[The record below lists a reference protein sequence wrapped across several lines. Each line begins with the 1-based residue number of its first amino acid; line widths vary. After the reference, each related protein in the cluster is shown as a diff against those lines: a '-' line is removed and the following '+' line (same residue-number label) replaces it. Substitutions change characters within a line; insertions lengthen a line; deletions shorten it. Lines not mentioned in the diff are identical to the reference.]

1 MSCQLTSLAH
11 FSDISKVKKYLFPNL
26 KEDSPERLLK
36 NAVTEGGGWDVEW
49 DDWNEEE
56 DSESASTPMEEEAT
70 SDSTMAD
77 TKHGWLQDCVIS
89 LSPANDMIAIANEQK
104 IVLLSQKYD
113 PQNKEADIDTKLT
126 KVWEGTMHQE
136 EGETITAI
144 LCLPLASQKRSTQ
157 GGPDWTCVIVG
168 FSSGHLRMY
177 TESGTLLLSQLLH
190 TEPVQ
195 KLKCHTYE
203 PPRYLGLAEQH
214 EELVILFKRAL
225 VTIDGFSLFQSLR
238 ACRNQVA
245 RATASGTDSALLPPP
260 LAYKKWGLQGQ
271 ERILDCWSCGVGTP
285 NPFDQMKAAAILG
298 GPSAT
303 IRPTPP
309 AHSMYLTSGIGH
321 YIGFF
326 YAVEGSAQPI
336 LSEVAFAVAH
346 KLKSAIM
353 SAASGWLGFGSKQR
367 DDDRQK
373 PKIEPETPLSLRYG
387 LPDKRRQ
394 GDNIFLSPNN
404 NYAATTDSFGRV
416 TLIDVE
422 NGIAVRMWK
431 GYRDAQLG
439 WIQVREDNLHG
450 NHDQEL
456 ARVAQFL
463 IFYAPR
469 RGILEVWTA
478 ANGPRVAAFN
488 VNKWCRLVCPSYGIM
503 GLNNVTCRGVKTK
516 VFQCAL
522 IEPTG
527 IIKTLDIPFHLALSD
542 KNSKRARDVHLL
554 KKLKTVMKDTSEE
567 TESLENAVKNLL
579 KDMKIASIKQQ
590 GMDRV
595 LGAKYL
601 SASCMQRIL
610 KTCLE
615 QVTSKD
621 EDTWDIDTK
630 LFVRYCHLHD
640 NLLKIYDEVN
650 TINQTTAKTTSAADL
665 TEELMQT
672 FRLSESEAAHIITQ
686 LEQYDIQVGGKRTE
700 SRRVKFDVESK
711 LSPAS
716 FISCFHCHLHCTD
729 DQESSQQGSV
739 TIATRL
745 SDEKR
750 SNLANFFFQSIQKE
764 TTCPSELSTILQE
777 SKLSPQLFM
786 KLLVMFW
793 LSDDN
798 RKLTMTLNLH
808 HAVKSLTS
816 LIDKNTLIVEPGEV
830 SSWWLNIREACH
842 HSNFIQAAYILALVC
857 RSVAN
862 EVIDSQLESKD
873 PDADIESR
881 DQVPVQPQ
889 GEPPQPT
896 VVEDSE
902 QWNTSV
908 KKLEDVLCLSCLLHI
923 TQSEVKGQA
932 VPDPIIVSVTKL
944 MEGGRGAVSELVG
957 CYVTQS
963 SLHPSELFLPCHMS
977 ESTEFHGEAMEVTE
991 TTFQT
996 FIERVQGQMEVLKQ
1010 RLPHSMEVDVL
1021 LANCCWENVVQWNKD
1036 TKCMKNLESSLEFLR
1051 LIQNA
1056 ILRQGVGSLLWHMFI
1071 AKTFSAAAHLMEKVG
1086 KVPKD
1091 RLCRKEVGLTE
1102 GSMAGFVG
1110 SVCDLLD
1117 IIMESCSTPDFGANC
1132 EANEVPVFNIEHL
1145 WQDVRGPASLVELAI
1160 DQKSTNYGLLRLH
1173 YQLAVMMHAMLV
1185 FGMKS
1190 VKVLSLF
1197 DSKGKSSLFLDLHQH
1212 PLLPSQNIDAFI
1224 SNSRKNFFAR
1234 VISNVV
1240 LSLDVTK
1247 HSQSSASSS
1256 ASPTSPNKKF
1266 VEAATKWPALVLEL
1280 AKDFGLDLDFFKR
1293 HHVCELYSG
1302 GHDRMAEEVLST
1314 VNDHELMG
1322 SQLLL
1327 IAGHRTAYFLLDTH
1341 KSKGMDLL
1349 TTVSPALPTW
1359 LKSLDKGHLRQ
1370 PKVSAEDV
1378 ARLVQHVANNLP
1390 EGYPEYELAISLVD
1404 LVQSMS
1410 SLS

>member
-1 MSCQLTSLAH
+1 MTRNMSCQLTSLAH
-11 FSDISKVKKYLFPNL
+11 FSDISKVKSFLFPNL

-36 NAVTEGGGWDVEW
+36 NAVNDGGGWDVDW
-49 DDWNEEE
+49 DDWNDGDEE
-56 DSESASTPMEEEAT
+56 DSESVSTPIEEEEVE
-70 SDSTMAD
+70 STMAD
-77 TKHGWLQDCVIS
+77 TKHSWLQECVLS
-89 LSPANDMIAIANEQK
+89 LSPANDMIAIANQQK

-113 PQNKEADIDTKLT
+113 PQNKESDIDTKLT
-126 KVWEGTMHQE
+126 KVWEGTIHQE
-136 EGETITAI
+136 EGETITAV

-214 EELVILFKRAL
+214 EELMILFKKAL

-245 RATASGTDSALLPPP
+245 RATASGTDSSLQPPP

-271 ERILDCWSCGVGTP
+271 ERILDCCSCGVGTP
-285 NPFDQMKAAAILG
+285 NPFDQMKAAAVIG

-309 AHSMYLTSGIGH
+309 AHSMYLTSGIDH
-321 YIGFF
+321 YVGFF

-367 DDDRQK
+367 EEERQK

-439 WIQVREDNLHG
+439 WIQVREDSPHG
-450 NHDQEL
+450 NQEHS
-456 ARVAQFL
+456 RVAQFL
-463 IFYAPR
+463 IIYAPR

-527 IIKTLDIPFHLALSD
+527 TIKTLDIPFHLALSD
-542 KNSKRARDVHLL
+542 KNSKRARDLHLL

-567 TESLENAVKNLL
+567 TESLENVVKNLL
-579 KDMKIASIKQQ
+579 KDMRIASIKQQ

-601 SASCMQRIL
+601 SVSCMRRIL
-610 KTCLE
+610 QMCLE

-621 EDTWDIDTK
+621 ENTWDIDTK

-640 NLLKIYDEVN
+640 NLLKIYSEVDI
-650 TINQTTAKTTSAADL
+650 INQTTSQTRMASDL
-665 TEELMQT
+665 TEELMQM
-672 FRLSESEAAHIITQ
+672 FRLSEYEAAHIITQ
-686 LEQYDIQVGGKRTE
+686 LEQCEVQTSSR

-711 LSPAS
+711 FSPAS
-716 FISCFHCHLHCTD
+716 FINCFHCHLHCTE
-729 DQESSQQGSV
+729 DQDPHGLV
-739 TIATRL
+739 TIATRIN
-745 SDEKR
+745 DEKR
-750 SNLANFFFQSIQKE
+750 SSLANFFYQSILCE
-764 TTCPSELSTILQE
+764 TTCPSKLSCVLQD
-777 SKLSPQLFM
+777 SKLSPNLLM

-793 LSDDN
+793 LSDEN
-798 RKLTMTLNLH
+798 RKLTMTFHLYH
-808 HAVKSLTS
+808 IVKTLTS
-816 LIDKNTLIVEPGEV
+816 LIYKSLLCVTSGEV
-830 SSWWLNIREACH
+830 SSWWLHIREACH
-842 HSNFIQAAYILALVC
+842 HSNAVQAAYILALVC
-857 RSVAN
+857 RSVAH
-862 EVIDSQLESKD
+862 EVIENELVSKD
-873 PDADIESR
+873 PDTDTDSV
-881 DQVPVQPQ
+881 DQVQPK
-889 GEPPQPT
+889 PK
-896 VVEDSE
+896 EDSSE
-902 QWNTSV
+902 DCQQWKTSV

-923 TQSEVKGQA
+923 SPSEVKGQT
-932 VPDPIIVSVTKL
+932 VPEPIPVSVTKL

-963 SLHPSELFLPCHMS
+963 GLHPSDLFLPCHMS
-977 ESTEFHGEAMEVTE
+977 ESTEVQGDATEATE

-996 FIERVQGQMEVLKQ
+996 FLERVQGQMEVLKQ
-1010 RLPHSMEVDVL
+1010 RLPHSMESDVL
-1021 LANCCWENVVQWNKD
+1021 LANCCWENAVQWNKD
-1036 TKCMKNLESSLEFLR
+1036 TECLKNLESSLEFLR
-1051 LIQNA
+1051 LVQNA
-1056 ILRQGVGSLLWHMFI
+1056 ILRQGVGSLLWHMFL

-1091 RLCRKEVGLTE
+1091 RLCRKEVGLSE

-1110 SVCDLLD
+1110 CTCDLLD
-1117 IIMESCSTPDFGANC
+1117 IIMEANC

-1173 YQLAVMMHAMLV
+1173 YQLAVMMHAILV

-1197 DSKGKSSLFLDLHQH
+1197 DSKGKNSLFLDLHQH

-1234 VISNVV
+1234 VISNAI
-1240 LSLDVTK
+1240 LSLDVAK
-1247 HSQSSASSS
+1247 SSMTSPV
-1256 ASPTSPNKKF
+1256 SPTSPNRKF
-1266 VEAATKWPALVLEL
+1266 VGAATKWPALILEL

-1302 GHDRMAEEVLST
+1302 AQDKMAEEVLLT
-1314 VNDHELMG
+1314 VNDHELIG

-1327 IAGHRTAYFLLDTH
+1327 IAGHRTAHFLLDSH
-1341 KSKGMDLL
+1341 KSQGVDLL
-1349 TTVSPALPTW
+1349 TTVSPALSTW

-1370 PKVSAEDV
+1370 PNVPVGDIAL
-1378 ARLVQHVANNLP
+1378 LVQHVANNLP

-1410 SLS
+1410 SIS

>member
-1 MSCQLTSLAH
+1 MSCQLTLLAH
-11 FSDISKVKKYLFPNL
+11 FSDISKVKSYLFPNL

-36 NAVTEGGGWDVEW
+36 NAANDGGGWEVDW
-49 DDWNEEE
+49 DDWNEGEEE

-70 SDSTMAD
+70 SESTISD
-77 TKHGWLQDCVIS
+77 TKHSWLQDCVIS
-89 LSPANDMIAIANEQK
+89 LSPANDMIAIAHEQK

-126 KVWEGTMHQE
+126 KVWEGTIHQE
-136 EGETITAI
+136 EGENITAI

-245 RATASGTDSALLPPP
+245 RATASGTDSSLQPPP

-271 ERILDCWSCGVGTP
+271 ERILDCCSCGVGTP
-285 NPFDQMKAAAILG
+285 NPFDQMKAAAVLG

-309 AHSMYLTSGIGH
+309 AHSMYLTSGIDH
-321 YIGFF
+321 YVGFF

-367 DDDRQK
+367 EDDKQK

-416 TLIDVE
+416 TLLDVE

-439 WIQVREDNLHG
+439 WIEVREDSPHG

-456 ARVAQFL
+456 SRVAQFL
-463 IFYAPR
+463 IIYAPR

-527 IIKTLDIPFHLALSD
+527 VIKTLDIPFHLALSD
-542 KNSKRARDVHLL
+542 KNSKRARDLHLL

-567 TESLENAVKNLL
+567 TESLESTVKNLL
-579 KDMKIASIKQQ
+579 KDMRIASIKQQ

-595 LGAKYL
+595 MGAKYL
-601 SASCMQRIL
+601 SASCMRRTL
-610 KTCLE
+610 KMCLE

-640 NLLKIYDEVN
+640 NLLKIYNEVN
-650 TINQTTAKTTSAADL
+650 TINQTTERTTPVADI

-686 LEQYDIQVGGKRTE
+686 MEQCDVQGSGGKE
-700 SRRVKFDVESK
+700 GRRVKFDVESK
-711 LSPAS
+711 FSPAS

-729 DQESSQQGSV
+729 DQDSSQHGSV
-739 TIATRL
+739 TIATRI

-750 SNLANFFFQSIQKE
+750 SNLANFFCQSILRE
-764 TTCPSELSTILQE
+764 TTCPSKLSTVLQD
-777 SKLSPQLFM
+777 SKLSPQLLM

-798 RKLTMTLNLH
+798 RKLAMTLNLYH
-808 HAVKSLTS
+808 IVKSLTS
-816 LIDKNTLIVEPGEV
+816 IIDKSTLIVPPGEV

-842 HSNFIQAAYILALVC
+842 HSNAVQAAYILALVC
-857 RSVAN
+857 RSVAS
-862 EVIDSQLESKD
+862 EVIDSPLVSKD
-873 PDADIESR
+873 PDADTESEVQSTSESQS
-881 DQVPVQPQ
+881 DQ
-889 GEPPQPT
+889 PPRESQSE
-896 VVEDSE
+896 VEDCQ

-923 TQSEVKGQA
+923 APSEVKGQA
-932 VPDPIIVSVTKL
+932 VPESLAVSVTKL

-963 SLHPSELFLPCHMS
+963 SLHPSDLFLPCHMS
-977 ESTEFHGEAMEVTE
+977 ESTEIQGDAMEATE
-991 TTFQT
+991 TSFQS
-996 FIERVQGQMEVLKQ
+996 FLERVQGQMEVLKQ
-1010 RLPHSMEVDVL
+1010 RLPHSMEGDVL
-1021 LANCCWENVVQWNKD
+1021 LANCCWENAVQWNKD
-1036 TKCMKNLESSLEFLR
+1036 TECLKNLESSLEFLR

-1056 ILRQGVGSLLWHMFI
+1056 ILRQGVGSLLWHMFL

-1091 RLCRKEVGLTE
+1091 RLCRKEVRLSE
-1102 GSMAGFVG
+1102 GSMAGFIG
-1110 SVCDLLD
+1110 CACDLLD
-1117 IIMESCSTPDFGANC
+1117 IIMEANC

-1160 DQKSTNYGLLRLH
+1160 DQKTTNYGLLRLH
-1173 YQLAVMMHAMLV
+1173 YQLAVMMHAILV

-1197 DSKGKSSLFLDLHQH
+1197 DTKGKNSLFLDLHQH

-1224 SNSRKNFFAR
+1224 STSRKNFFAR
-1234 VISNVV
+1234 VISNAI

-1247 HSQSSASSS
+1247 HNQSSATSP
-1256 ASPTSPNKKF
+1256 ASPTSPNRKF
-1266 VEAATKWPALVLEL
+1266 VDAATKWPALVLEL

-1302 GHDRMAEEVLST
+1302 AHDRMAEEVLLT
-1314 VNDHELMG
+1314 VNDHELIG

-1327 IAGHRTAYFLLDTH
+1327 IAGHRTAYFLLDSH
-1341 KSKGMDLL
+1341 KSKGLDLL
-1349 TTVSPALPTW
+1349 TSVSPALSTW

-1370 PKVSAEDV
+1370 PNVSAEDI
-1378 ARLVQHVANNLP
+1378 AMLVQHVANNLP
-1390 EGYPEYELAISLVD
+1390 EGYSEYELAISLVD

-1410 SLS
+1410 SMS